1 MPHPCDHPAAA
12 LAITRALP
20 NQLAKAK
27 QTGDTVTAQ
36 AIEAALARARRIVA
50 QPPASQAPR
59 VPSAP
64 VPIVE
69 RRSLPAKEEG
79 WAEIV
84 VDSRG
89 RHQRRWR

>member
-27 QTGDTVTAQ
+27 QNGDTAAAQ
-36 AIEAALARARRIVA
+36 AIEAALARARRIIA

-79 WAEIV
+79 WAEVV
-84 VDSRG
+84 VDNR
-89 RHQRRWR
+89 RRRWR